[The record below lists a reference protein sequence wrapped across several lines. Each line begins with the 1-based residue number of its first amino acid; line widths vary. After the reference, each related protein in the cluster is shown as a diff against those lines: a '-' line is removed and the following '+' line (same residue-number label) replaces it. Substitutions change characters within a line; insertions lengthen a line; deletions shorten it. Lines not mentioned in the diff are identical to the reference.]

1 MTGARGVTEP
11 PGARSVRRGRGW
23 WSGGGAVLVGLCV
36 LGLWAMFALQARAD
50 RARELACRQTDFPST
65 VHWEHGYPAALP
77 IAVLTVALLGVV
89 VSIVVLAARGAA
101 VWSRLLS
108 ALTLAVG
115 CLALPLAGI
124 MTHDFYAFPGGDIST
139 VSSSPCGSG

>member
-1 MTGARGVTEP
+1 MKGSP
-11 PGARSVRRGRGW
+11 RRGQRGLGR

-36 LGLWAMFALQARAD
+36 LGIWAMFALQARAD
-50 RARELACRQTDFPST
+50 RARELACSQTDFPST
-65 VHWEHGYPAALP
+65 VHWEHGYPAVLP
-77 IAVLTVALLGVV
+77 IAVLTVALLGVI
-89 VSIVVLAARGAA
+89 VSIVVLAARGSA

-108 ALTLAVG
+108 AVTLVAG

-139 VSSSPCGSG
+139 VSSGPCGSG